1 MKILNSKNVLIT
13 ISKKV
18 NNDETNIC
26 NINVLVFFLL
36 IRSEHLINLSEYK
49 ILANIIIV
57 QWKNIRLKINIK
69 KNNLS
74 LHHSVLKKYV

>member
-1 MKILNSKNVLIT
+1 MNSKNVLIT

-69 KNNLS
+69 NNLS